1 MSKKVNKNASPKNNS
16 DSESKTIIY
25 RPNTIDCDRI
35 DIADWNKDGKQW
47 NAWLNYQ
54 DPNLNSNTKILL
66 QTKTIELKHHG
77 IPRIG
82 EGEDAFIKSDADREY
97 IKIPLTPGE
106 PGCEELEQQ
115 FQALDEYFSSDEMRT
130 KLFGKRANGYKY
142 VTCVKTPKIKDES
155 DSDSDDEDNKKK
167 KKNTKNKG
175 KQEGPPVKYIKAK
188 FHMIQDNGKKINR
201 TKLIKSSGGKKE
213 EVNAD
218 TVTEIANE
226 VRFLSKTKYI
236 MHVNRIWAAKSV
248 LPGADKKMYSL
259 GVKVMAIEYTPG
271 ASTGLNSKNLAF
283 MSDDEDEEEVVK
295 PTKSPNKSS
304 QKQKQKLDSDDED
317 SDNEKEKEKE
327 EDDEEEHKSSN
338 KSSNKKSK
346 KQDDDEDD
354 EEEGEKI
361 EVKKSSKKSS
371 KKASK
376 KQDSDEE
383 DEEEVAKPKKK
394 SSKAKSP
401 SKSRS

>member
-16 DSESKTIIY
+16 DSEPKTIIY
-25 RPNTIDCDRI
+25 RLNTIDCDRI

-54 DPNLNSNTKILL
+54 DPNLNSNTKMLF

-82 EGEDAFIKSDADREY
+82 EGDDAFIKSDADREY
-97 IKIPLTPGE
+97 IKIPLTPEE
-106 PGCEELEQQ
+106 PGCKELEQQ
-115 FQALDEYFSSDEMRT
+115 FQALDEYFSSDEMCT

-142 VTCVKTPKIKDES
+142 VTCVKTPKIKDDS

-167 KKNTKNKG
+167 KKKNTKNKG
-175 KQEGPPVKYIKAK
+175 KQEDPVKFIKAK
-188 FHMIQDNGKKINR
+188 FNMIQDNGKKINR

-213 EVNAD
+213 EINAD
-218 TVTEIANE
+218 TITEIANE

-236 MHVNRIWAAKSV
+236 ILVNRIWAAKSA
-248 LPGADKKMYSL
+248 LPGAEKKMYGL
-259 GVKVMAIEYTPG
+259 GVKVLAIEYTPG
-271 ASTGLNSKNLAF
+271 TSSGLNSKNLAF

-317 SDNEKEKEKE
+317 NDDGKEK
-327 EDDEEEHKSSN
+327 EDDEEEPKSSN

-346 KQDDDEDD
+346 KQDDDDEDED
-354 EEEGEKI
+354 EEEEGEKI

-383 DEEEVAKPKKK
+383 DEEEVVKPKKK

>member
-106 PGCEELEQQ
+106 PGCEELKQQ
-115 FQALDEYFSSDEMRT
+115 FKALDEFFSSDDMCK

-142 VTCVKTPKIKDES
+142 VTCVKTPKIKEDS

-175 KQEGPPVKYIKAK
+175 KQEGPPVEYIKAK
-188 FHMIQDNGKKINR
+188 FNMIQDNGKKINR

-236 MHVNRIWAAKSV
+236 ILVNRIWAAKSV

-317 SDNEKEKEKE
+317 NDDEK
-327 EDDEEEHKSSN
+327 EDDEEELKSSN

-346 KQDDDEDD
+346 KQDDDDNDEDD

-383 DEEEVAKPKKK
+383 DEEEIVKPKKK